1 MSTSFPTTPS
11 AEVAD
16 DGHGGVP
23 AGRDVPP
30 RGGRMHGRSGL
41 VVPLLLAAFSTYLL
55 IGILT
60 MEVPEGTD
68 FPGPKFF
75 PGILMVAGYLL
86 AALLVL
92 HYLRSPEHPEELS
105 ESTYRTHSDWSAVI
119 WSVAGFLVFALTIE
133 FLGWILAAALLFWA
147 VARGFGSTR
156 ALFDISLALVLSSA
170 IYLAFSAGLGLNLP
184 SGILGGGF

>member
-1 MSTSFPTTPS
+1 MSTSFPTPPS

-16 DGHGGVP
+16 DGHGGTPV
-23 AGRDVPP
+23 GRDVPP

-60 MEVPEGTD
+60 MQVPEGTD

-105 ESTYRTHSDWSAVI
+105 RSTYRTHSDWSAVI

-133 FLGWILAAALLFWA
+133 FLGWILAAAVLFWA
-147 VARGFGSTR
+147 VARGFGSRR

-184 SGILGGGF
+184 SGLLGGGF

>member
-1 MSTSFPTTPS
+1 VSTSIPATPP
-11 AEVAD
+11 ADVAD
-16 DGHGGVP
+16 DGPGG
-23 AGRDVPP
+23 ASGSRDVQS
-30 RGGRMHGRSGL
+30 RGGMHGRSGL
-41 VVPLLLAAFSTYLL
+41 VVPLLMAAFSTYLL

-60 MEVPEGTD
+60 MDVPEGTD
-68 FPGPKFF
+68 FPGPTFF
-75 PGILMVAGYLL
+75 PGILMVAGYVL

-133 FLGWILAAALLFWA
+133 FLGWILSAALLFWA
-147 VARGFGSTR
+147 VARGVGSR
-156 ALFDISLALVLSSA
+156 RPLFDISLALVLSSA

>member
-55 IGILT
+55 I
-60 MEVPEGTD
+60 
-68 FPGPKFF
+68 
-75 PGILMVAGYLL
+75 GILMVAGYLL

-133 FLGWILAAALLFWA
+133 FLGWILAAAVLFWA
-147 VARGFGSTR
+147 VAHGIGAAGPCSTSR
-156 ALFDISLALVLSSA
+156 SPWSCPVRSTWHSPSA
-170 IYLAFSAGLGLNLP
+170 WA
-184 SGILGGGF
+184 

>member
-1 MSTSFPTTPS
+1 
-11 AEVAD
+11 
-16 DGHGGVP
+16 
-23 AGRDVPP
+23 
-30 RGGRMHGRSGL
+30 MHGRSGL

-119 WSVAGFLVFALTIE
+119 WSVAGLLVFALTIE
-133 FLGWILAAALLFWA
+133 FLGWILAAAVLAGVGTFALLRL
-147 VARGFGSTR
+147 V
-156 ALFDISLALVLSSA
+156 ALVTPLRMTERQETQGVD
-170 IYLAFSAGLGLNLP
+170 LAAHQEEGYQGAESPLAAPVFV
-184 SGILGGGF
+184 GGD